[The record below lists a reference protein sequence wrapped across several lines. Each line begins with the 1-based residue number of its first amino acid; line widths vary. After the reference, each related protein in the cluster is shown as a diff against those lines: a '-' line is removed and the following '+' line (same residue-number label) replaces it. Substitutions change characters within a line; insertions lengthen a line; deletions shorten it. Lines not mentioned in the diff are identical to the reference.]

1 MQETCYKYI
10 LMFLVNVMNVYTET
24 TSCYGVEKSL
34 KKNAHG
40 DLDEEQIPLLV
51 GDRK

>member
-1 MQETCYKYI
+1 
-10 LMFLVNVMNVYTET
+10 MFLVNVMNACAET
-24 TSCYGVEKSL
+24 TSYYDVEKSL
-34 KKNAHG
+34 EKNAHG

>member
-1 MQETCYKYI
+1 MLQRRK
-10 LMFLVNVMNVYTET
+10 V
-24 TSCYGVEKSL
+24 VE
-34 KKNAHG
+34 KNAHG